1 MQRAASILVGVIGGY
16 VLARRLVARRTRSVA
31 ALTDRQREVLRAVA
45 GGLSTKEIAKL
56 LGISEAS
63 VNTHVRRARTILGAP
78 TRAGRI
84 RSVLNQLRATGARR
98 SATMPT
104 SLPVMTT
111 SRMRQPRTRLL
122 MRLPEML
129 GPIATPIADRIDA
142 AIGPRRTTPALG
154 MIGKPSA
161 TRRPTD
167 HGADAAS
174 GLRRITPARRMIGE
188 PGATR
193 RPIDHG
199 AGATTDMTTM
209 LAMMTAAARAA
220 PHATAGGSCFLSSTN
235 GEPIRRHR
243 SRRLQTVR
251 WGASA
256 AVFALLGVSSLDL
269 GPG

>member
-1 MQRAASILVGVIGGY
+1 MLRRPRRPQSNRRWIAPFP
-16 VLARRLVARRTRSVA
+16 RRLMHLQAMRSPER
-31 ALTDRQREVLRAVA
+31 LH
-45 GGLSTKEIAKL
+45 GGP
-56 LGISEAS
+56 
-63 VNTHVRRARTILGAP
+63 ILGAP

-111 SRMRQPRTRLL
+111 SRMRQPPTRLL

-199 AGATTDMTTM
+199 AGATTDMTTT

-235 GEPIRRHR
+235 GEPMRTLVIRTARIVVVG
-243 SRRLQTVR
+243 SR
-251 WGASA
+251 
-256 AVFALLGVSSLDL
+256 
-269 GPG
+269 